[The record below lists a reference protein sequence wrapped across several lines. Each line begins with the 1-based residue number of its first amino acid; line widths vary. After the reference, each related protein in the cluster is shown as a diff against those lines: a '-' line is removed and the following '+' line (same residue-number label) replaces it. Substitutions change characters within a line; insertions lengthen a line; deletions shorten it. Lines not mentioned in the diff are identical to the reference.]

1 MLKIAHKKR
10 FLGIATMSL
19 KKIMSATPAEFF
31 RSLTHLEPD
40 EAFDQNSTRFRIPQ
54 EMGDAFISYTILPK
68 RQVTGLLSLPQM
80 EVLLEFSG
88 MSEEAQAKFIDDFD
102 LAFRRGGG

>member
-1 MLKIAHKKR
+1 
-10 FLGIATMSL
+10 MSL

-31 RSLTHLEPD
+31 RSLTHLEPNQ
-40 EAFDQNSTRFRIPQ
+40 AFDQTSTRFRIPQ
-54 EMGDAFISYTILPK
+54 EMGEAYISYTILPN

-88 MSEEAQAKFIDDFD
+88 MTKEGEAKFVDNFD